1 MKPSRAGRLAAVLER
16 KWWTL
21 IVVCTGIFML
31 LLDVTVVNVALPDIQ
46 RDLDASFSQLQW
58 VIDAYALSLAALTL
72 TAGSL
77 ADLRGRKRVFA
88 MGVIVFT
95 VGSLLCGVAP
105 SANFLILA
113 RGLQGV
119 GGATMFATSLALL
132 AHEFHGRER
141 GTAFGIWGAT
151 TGGAVAIGPLV
162 GGLITETLGWRWIF
176 LVNVPIGAA
185 ALAITLLRVAESRD
199 PEHGGVDIPGVV
211 TFTGGLFL
219 LVFGLVRGNNEGWG
233 STMIV
238 GVLTGSAALLLAFL
252 VIELRSKRPMLD
264 LRLFRRPAF
273 VGAQVA
279 AFTLSASAFSMFLY
293 FTLYL
298 QNVLGYSPLQAG
310 LRFLPI
316 TLLSFIVAPIAGKLS
331 AHTQVR
337 LLIGGGLAVITVAM
351 LAMHGLTASSG
362 WTALLPGFLLLGA
375 GVGLVNPP
383 LASAAVG
390 VVPPRSTGMG
400 SGANS
405 TFRQVGIATGI
416 AALGA
421 AFEHHLTATLGS
433 AGHGVASGVVPPA
446 LREQATAAF
455 VSGMNELFLISA
467 AIAAVGAVSSLFLI
481 RQRDLHVRG

>member
-1 MKPSRAGRLAAVLER
+1 MAR

-21 IVVCTGIFML
+21 VVVCTGIFML

-46 RDLDASFSQLQW
+46 KDLHASFSQLQW

-77 ADLRGRKRVFA
+77 ADLLGRKRIFA
-88 MGVIVFT
+88 LGVVIFT
-95 VGSLLCGVAP
+95 GGSLLCGVAP
-105 SANFLILA
+105 TANFLIVA

-119 GGATMFATSLALL
+119 GGATMFAVSLALL
-132 AHEFHGRER
+132 AHEFHGAER

-162 GGLITETLGWRWIF
+162 GGLITEWIGWRWIF

-185 ALAITLLRVAESRD
+185 ALAITLLKVEESRD
-199 PEHGGVDIPGVV
+199 PEHGGIDIPGVI

-219 LVFGLVRGNNEGWG
+219 LVFGLVRGNNAGWT
-233 STMIV
+233 SPQIM
-238 GVLTGSAALLLAFL
+238 GVLIGSAVLLAAFVL
-252 VIELRSKRPMLD
+252 IELRSRRPMLD
-264 LRLFRRPAF
+264 LHLFRRPAF

-316 TLLSFIVAPIAGKLS
+316 TLFSFVVAPISGKLS
-331 AHTQVR
+331 AHTPVR
-337 LLIGGGLAVITVAM
+337 LLIGGGLAVIT
-351 LAMHGLTASSG
+351 LAFLVMHGLTASSG
-362 WTALLPGFLLLGA
+362 WTALLPGFILLGA

-383 LASAAVG
+383 LASTAVG
-390 VVPPRSTGMG
+390 VVPPQSAGMG

-421 AFEHHLTATLGS
+421 AFEHHLTSALGA
-433 AGHGVASGVVPPA
+433 AGHGVASGVVPPG
-446 LREQATAAF
+446 LREQAKAAF
-455 VSGMNELFLISA
+455 VGGMNELFLISA
-467 AIAAVGAVSSLFLI
+467 AIAAVGAVSSFFLI
-481 RQRDLHVRG
+481 RRRDFYGRH

>member
-1 MKPSRAGRLAAVLER
+1 MER

-46 RDLDASFSQLQW
+46 KDLHASFSQLQW

-77 ADLRGRKRVFA
+77 ADLLGRKSVFA
-88 MGVIVFT
+88 AGVVVFT
-95 VGSLLCGVAP
+95 GGSLLCGIAP

-119 GGATMFATSLALL
+119 GGATVFAVSLALL
-132 AHEFHGRER
+132 ANEFHGRER

-185 ALAITLLRVAESRD
+185 AFAVTLMKVAESRD
-199 PEHGGVDIPGVV
+199 PEHSGIDVPGVV
-211 TFTGGLFL
+211 TFSGGLFL

-233 STMIV
+233 SAPIV
-238 GVLTGSAALLLAFL
+238 GCLVGSVILLLAFL

-316 TLLSFIVAPIAGKLS
+316 TLLSFIVAPISGKLS
-331 AHTQVR
+331 AQVPVR
-337 LLIGGGLAVITVAM
+337 LLMGAGLAVITVAF
-351 LAMHGLTASSG
+351 LVMHGLTESSG
-362 WTALLPGFLLLGA
+362 WTALLPGFILLGA

-383 LASAAVG
+383 LASTAVG
-390 VVPPRSTGMG
+390 VVPPQSTGMG

-421 AFEHHLTATLGS
+421 AFEHHLTSRLGS
-433 AGHGVASGVVPPA
+433 AGHGVASGVVPPD
-446 LREQATAAF
+446 LRQQATAAF
-455 VSGMNELFLISA
+455 VGGMNELFLISA
-467 AIAAVGAVSSLFLI
+467 AIAAVGAVASFFLI
-481 RQRDLHVRG
+481 RQRDFYGRGQGGH

>member
-1 MKPSRAGRLAAVLER
+1 
-16 KWWTL
+16 
-21 IVVCTGIFML
+21 ML

-46 RDLDASFSQLQW
+46 KDLHASFSQLQW

-77 ADLRGRKRVFA
+77 ADLLGRKRIFA
-88 MGVIVFT
+88 LGVVIFT
-95 VGSLLCGVAP
+95 GGSLLCGVAP
-105 SANFLILA
+105 TANFLIVA

-119 GGATMFATSLALL
+119 GGATMFAVSLALL
-132 AHEFHGRER
+132 AHEFHGAER

-162 GGLITETLGWRWIF
+162 GGLITEWIGWRWIF

-185 ALAITLLRVAESRD
+185 ALAITLLKVEESRD
-199 PEHGGVDIPGVV
+199 PEHGGIDIPGVI

-219 LVFGLVRGNNEGWG
+219 LVFGLVRGNNAGWT
-233 STMIV
+233 SPQIM
-238 GVLTGSAALLLAFL
+238 GVLIGSAVLLAAFVL
-252 VIELRSKRPMLD
+252 IELRSRRPMLD
-264 LRLFRRPAF
+264 LHLFRRPAF

-316 TLLSFIVAPIAGKLS
+316 TLFSFVVAPISGKLS
-331 AHTQVR
+331 AHTPVR
-337 LLIGGGLAVITVAM
+337 LLIGGGLAVIT
-351 LAMHGLTASSG
+351 LAFLVMHGLTASSG
-362 WTALLPGFLLLGA
+362 WTALLPGFILLGA

-383 LASAAVG
+383 LASTAVG
-390 VVPPRSTGMG
+390 VVPPQSAGMG

-421 AFEHHLTATLGS
+421 AFEHHLTSALGA
-433 AGHGVASGVVPPA
+433 AGHGVASGVVPPG
-446 LREQATAAF
+446 LREQAKAAF
-455 VSGMNELFLISA
+455 VGGMNELFLISA
-467 AIAAVGAVSSLFLI
+467 AIAAVGAVSSFFLI
-481 RQRDLHVRG
+481 RRRDFYGRH

>member
-1 MKPSRAGRLAAVLER
+1 MER

-238 GVLTGSAALLLAFL
+238 GVLTGSAVLLLAFL

-279 AFTLSASAFSMFLY
+279 AFTLSAAAFSMFLY

-467 AIAAVGAVSSLFLI
+467 TIAAVGAVSSLFLI

>member
-1 MKPSRAGRLAAVLER
+1 MER

-88 MGVIVFT
+88 VGVIVFT

-199 PEHGGVDIPGVV
+199 PEHGGVDVPGVV

-316 TLLSFIVAPIAGKLS
+316 KLLSFIVAPIAGKLS

-467 AIAAVGAVSSLFLI
+467 TIAAVGAVSSLFLI

>member
-1 MKPSRAGRLAAVLER
+1 MER

-21 IVVCTGIFML
+21 VVVCAGIFML

-46 RDLDASFSQLQW
+46 KDLHASFSQLQW

-77 ADLRGRKRVFA
+77 ADLLGRKRIFA
-88 MGVIVFT
+88 LGVVIFT
-95 VGSLLCGVAP
+95 GGSLLCGVAP

-119 GGATMFATSLALL
+119 GGATMFSVSLALL
-132 AHEFHGRER
+132 ANEFHGRER

-162 GGLITETLGWRWIF
+162 GGLITESLGWRWIF
-176 LVNVPIGAA
+176 LVNVPIGIACL
-185 ALAITLLRVAESRD
+185 ALTLVKVAESRN
-199 PEHGGVDIPGVV
+199 PEHPGVDVPGVL

-219 LVFGLVRGNNEGWG
+219 LVFGLVRGNNAGWT
-233 STMIV
+233 SPQIV
-238 GVLTGSAALLLAFL
+238 GVLIGSVVLLVAF
-252 VIELRSKRPMLD
+252 VIIELRSKHPMLD

-273 VGAQVA
+273 VGAQLA

-316 TLLSFIVAPIAGKLS
+316 TLLAFVVAPISGKLS
-331 AHTQVR
+331 AQKPVR
-337 LLIGGGLAVITVAM
+337 LLMGAGLAVITVAF
-351 LAMHGLTASSG
+351 LLMHGLTVSSG
-362 WTALLPGFLLLGA
+362 WTALLPGFILLGA

-383 LASAAVG
+383 LASTAVG
-390 VVPPRSTGMG
+390 VVPPQSTGMG

-421 AFEHHLTATLGS
+421 AFEHHLTSTLGA
-433 AGHGVASGVVPPA
+433 AGHGVASGVVPPQ

-455 VSGMNELFLISA
+455 VSGMNQLFLISA
-467 AIAAVGAVSSLFLI
+467 AIAAVGAVSSFFLI
-481 RQRDLHVRG
+481 RGRDFYGRH

>member
-1 MKPSRAGRLAAVLER
+1 VER

-21 IVVCTGIFML
+21 VVVCTGIFML

-46 RDLDASFSQLQW
+46 RDLHASFSQLQW

-77 ADLRGRKRVFA
+77 ADLLGRKRIFA
-88 MGVIVFT
+88 LGVVIFT
-95 VGSLLCGVAP
+95 GGSLLCGLAP
-105 SANFLILA
+105 TANFLIFA

-119 GGATMFATSLALL
+119 GGATMFAVSLALL

-162 GGLITETLGWRWIF
+162 GGLITESLGWRWIF

-185 ALAITLLRVAESRD
+185 AFAITLMKVAESRD
-199 PEHGGVDIPGVV
+199 PAHGGVDVPGVL
-211 TFTGGLFL
+211 TFSGGLFL
-219 LVFGLVRGNNEGWG
+219 LVFGLVRGNSEGWT
-233 STMIV
+233 SPLIL
-238 GVLTGSAALLLAFL
+238 GVLVGSVVLLVAFL
-252 VIELRSKRPMLD
+252 LVELRSERPMLD
-264 LRLFRRPAF
+264 LRLFGRPAF
-273 VGAQVA
+273 VGAQIA

-316 TLLSFIVAPIAGKLS
+316 TLLSFIVAPISGKLS
-331 AHTQVR
+331 AHTPVR
-337 LLIGGGLAVITVAM
+337 LLMGAGLAVITIAFLV
-351 LAMHGLTASSG
+351 MHGLTASSG
-362 WTALLPGFLLLGA
+362 WTALLPGFVLLGA

-383 LASAAVG
+383 LASTAVG
-390 VVPPRSTGMG
+390 VVPPQSTGMG

-421 AFEHHLTATLGS
+421 AFEHHLTSTLGS
-433 AGHGVASGVVPPA
+433 AGHGVASGIVPPN
-446 LREQATAAF
+446 LRAQATAAF

-467 AIAAVGAVSSLFLI
+467 AIAVVGAVSSFVLI
-481 RQRDLHVRG
+481 RRRDFYGRSGGH

>member
-1 MKPSRAGRLAAVLER
+1 MER

-21 IVVCTGIFML
+21 VVVCTGIFML

-46 RDLDASFSQLQW
+46 KELHASFSQLQW

-77 ADLRGRKRVFA
+77 ADLLGRKRIFVL
-88 MGVIVFT
+88 GVIVFT
-95 VGSLLCGVAP
+95 GGSLLCGVAP
-105 SANFLILA
+105 TANFLIVA

-119 GGATMFATSLALL
+119 GGATMFAVSLALL
-132 AHEFHGRER
+132 AHEFHGKER

-162 GGLITETLGWRWIF
+162 GGLITEWIGWRWIF

-185 ALAITLLRVAESRD
+185 ALAITLLKVEESRD
-199 PEHGGVDIPGVV
+199 PEHGGVDVPGVL

-219 LVFGLVRGNNEGWG
+219 LVFGLVRGNSEGWT
-233 STMIV
+233 SPQIL
-238 GVLTGSAALLLAFL
+238 GVLVGSVVLLLAFVL
-252 VIELRSKRPMLD
+252 IELRSKRPMLD
-264 LRLFRRPAF
+264 LHLFRRPAF

-316 TLLSFIVAPIAGKLS
+316 TLMSFIVAPISGKLS
-331 AHTQVR
+331 SHTPVR
-337 LLIGGGLAVITVAM
+337 LLMGGGLAMIVVAF
-351 LAMHGLTASSG
+351 LLMHGLTVSSG
-362 WTALLPGFLLLGA
+362 WTALLPGFILLGA

-383 LASAAVG
+383 LAATAVG
-390 VVPPRSTGMG
+390 VVPPQSTGMG

-421 AFEHHLTATLGS
+421 AFEHHLTSALGS
-433 AGHGVASGVVPPA
+433 VGHGVASGIVPPN

-455 VSGMNELFLISA
+455 VGGMNELFLISA
-467 AIAAVGAVSSLFLI
+467 AIAAVGAVSSFLLI
-481 RQRDLHVRG
+481 RRRDFYVRGEGN

>member
-1 MKPSRAGRLAAVLER
+1 
-16 KWWTL
+16 
-21 IVVCTGIFML
+21 
-31 LLDVTVVNVALPDIQ
+31 
-46 RDLDASFSQLQW
+46 
-58 VIDAYALSLAALTL
+58 
-72 TAGSL
+72 
-77 ADLRGRKRVFA
+77 
-88 MGVIVFT
+88 VIVFT

-199 PEHGGVDIPGVV
+199 PEHGGVDVPGVV

-233 STMIV
+233 STQIV
-238 GVLTGSAALLLAFL
+238 SVLAGSAVLLVAFL
-252 VIELRSKRPMLD
+252 LIELRSKRPMLD

>member
-1 MKPSRAGRLAAVLER
+1 MER

-21 IVVCTGIFML
+21 VVVCTGIFML

-46 RDLDASFSQLQW
+46 KELHASFSQLQW

-77 ADLRGRKRVFA
+77 ADLLGRKRIFVL
-88 MGVIVFT
+88 GVIVFT
-95 VGSLLCGVAP
+95 GGSLLCGVAP
-105 SANFLILA
+105 TANFLIVA

-119 GGATMFATSLALL
+119 GGATMFAVSLALL
-132 AHEFHGRER
+132 AHEFHGKER

-162 GGLITETLGWRWIF
+162 GGLITEWIGWRWIF

-185 ALAITLLRVAESRD
+185 ALAITLLKVEESRD
-199 PEHGGVDIPGVV
+199 PEHGGVDVPGVL

-219 LVFGLVRGNNEGWG
+219 LVFGLVRGNSEGWT
-233 STMIV
+233 SPQIL
-238 GVLTGSAALLLAFL
+238 GVLVGSVVLLLAFVL
-252 VIELRSKRPMLD
+252 IELRSKRPMLD
-264 LRLFRRPAF
+264 LHLFRRPAF

-316 TLLSFIVAPIAGKLS
+316 TLMSFIVAPISGKLS
-331 AHTQVR
+331 SHTPVR
-337 LLIGGGLAVITVAM
+337 LLMGGGLAMIVVAF
-351 LAMHGLTASSG
+351 LLMHGLTVSSG
-362 WTALLPGFLLLGA
+362 WTALLPGFILLGA

-383 LASAAVG
+383 LAATAVG
-390 VVPPRSTGMG
+390 VVPPQSTGMG

-421 AFEHHLTATLGS
+421 AFEHHLTSALGS
-433 AGHGVASGVVPPA
+433 VGHG
-446 LREQATAAF
+446 
-455 VSGMNELFLISA
+455 
-467 AIAAVGAVSSLFLI
+467 
-481 RQRDLHVRG
+481 